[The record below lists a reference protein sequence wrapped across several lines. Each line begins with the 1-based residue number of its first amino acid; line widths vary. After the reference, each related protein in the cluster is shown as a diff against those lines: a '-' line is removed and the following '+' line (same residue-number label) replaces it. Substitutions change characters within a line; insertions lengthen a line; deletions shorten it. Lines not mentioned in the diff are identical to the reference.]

1 MNAKAR
7 QEDLKQ
13 VKEYLRMLSDLSKNM
28 SLSIQLPK
36 KQHKGFEEK
45 MDAIVTQAVSISE
58 SFMLM
63 ETLLQD
69 LGMIKQPIEKGG
81 KNG

>member
-1 MNAKAR
+1 MNTKAR

-13 VKEYLRMLSDLSKNM
+13 VKEYLRTLSDLSKNM

-36 KQHKGFEEK
+36 KQRKGFEEK
-45 MDAIVTQAVSISE
+45 MDAIVTQAISISE